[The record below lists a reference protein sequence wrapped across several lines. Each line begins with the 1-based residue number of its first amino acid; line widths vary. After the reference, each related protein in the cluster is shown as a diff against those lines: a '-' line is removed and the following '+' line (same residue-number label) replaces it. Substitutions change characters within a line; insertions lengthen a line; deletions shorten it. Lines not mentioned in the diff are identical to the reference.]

1 MADTR
6 TIHPMPMK
14 PVEDPPTVRGPT
26 SHSPLPME
34 TPSAIML
41 GPRTYRNSC
50 FVLIRPLILKTSSGS
65 GKSVSGKGGRL
76 FPICIVSPDT
86 TTFSLGSSS
95 SFRPQIFLQPNAYV
109 DERPSRRLAHRTR
122 RQCGA
127 ATDGRAVYLSRGGKG
142 VLILD
147 SRGADRTQ
155 SPSGPAGRSQGKRS
169 KSFWA
174 AYGLLPSMPGRS
186 RVLGL
191 ASELGAIVGAE
202 NVLTE

>member
-65 GKSVSGKGGRL
+65 GKSVNGNGGRL
-76 FPICIVSPDT
+76 FLICIVSPDT
-86 TTFSLGSSS
+86 TTFSLGSLSIIS
-95 SFRPQIFLQPNAYV
+95 TTDLPPTERLRDCATVHAAPPQ
-109 DERPSRRLAHRTR
+109 D
-122 RQCGA
+122 
-127 ATDGRAVYLSRGGKG
+127 
-142 VLILD
+142 
-147 SRGADRTQ
+147 
-155 SPSGPAGRSQGKRS
+155 
-169 KSFWA
+169 
-174 AYGLLPSMPGRS
+174 
-186 RVLGL
+186 
-191 ASELGAIVGAE
+191 
-202 NVLTE
+202 